1 MKLSNHY
8 CLAGILIFLILI
20 SLFNTNREGFD
31 LGMDSDS
38 DSNSDSNSNS
48 NSNSN
53 TSNILKALE
62 NLRDTG
68 KKSIT
73 TSLSKINS
81 KTELL
86 SYLNTLE
93 KQFSQLDTINKSIAL
108 LKNASGFESEVSGFF
123 SSSS

>member
-1 MKLSNHY
+1 MKLSNYY

-31 LGMDSDS
+31 WGEDSGGGSGKGGGD
-38 DSNSDSNSNS
+38 
-48 NSNSN
+48 
-53 TSNILKALE
+53 TSNVLNALK

-68 KKSIT
+68 GKSIT

-108 LKNASGFESEVSGFF
+108 LQNASGLESEVSGLF
-123 SSSS
+123 SSRS